1 MPIYKNYCKKMQKSL
16 KDRRTFKDVYLRIK
30 MFNKRYCKNC
40 REKVSS
46 KYKFCPS
53 CGMEIENY
61 REEDWGMLGREDLMG
76 EEEFMSPF
84 FTGFGGKMLN
94 SMLGNAFKMLEK
106 EMKNM
111 EKSSNSNFR
120 LMINGKEINFGQLE
134 QKKPKKEM
142 IRKVQKREFGKEQ
155 LKKIS
160 ELPKKEPK
168 TNLKRFGDKIVY
180 EIEMPEVK
188 SLNDV
193 LINNLENS
201 IEIKAIGKSFI
212 YSKTIPINMPITSQE
227 LSNGKLILELGEN

>member
-1 MPIYKNYCKKMQKSL
+1 
-16 KDRRTFKDVYLRIK
+16 
-30 MFNKRYCKNC
+30 MFNKRCCRNC

-46 KYKFCPS
+46 KYRFCPS
-53 CGMEIENY
+53 CGREIESY
-61 REEDWGMLGREDLMG
+61 REEDWGMLGREDIFDD
-76 EEEFMSPF
+76 ESFANPF
-84 FTGFGGKMLN
+84 FAGFGGKMLN

-111 EKSSNSNFR
+111 EKSPGSNFR
-120 LMINGKEINFGQLE
+120 LMINGKEIQIGQ
-134 QKKPKKEM
+134 QKKSKKT
-142 IRKVQKREFGKEQ
+142 IRKIPKREFGKEQ

-168 TNLKRFGDKIVY
+168 TSLRRIGDKIIY

-201 IEIKAIGKSFI
+201 IEIKAIGESAI
-212 YSKTIPINMPITSQE
+212 YSKTIPINMPITNQLSQ
-227 LSNGKLILELGEN
+227 GKLILELGED

>member
-1 MPIYKNYCKKMQKSL
+1 
-16 KDRRTFKDVYLRIK
+16 

-53 CGMEIENY
+53 CGNEIEGYN
-61 REEDWGMLGREDLMG
+61 EKDWGMLGREDLIG
-76 EEEFMSPF
+76 EEDSMSPF
-84 FTGFGGKMLN
+84 FTGFSGKMLN
-94 SMLGNAFKMLEK
+94 NMLGNAFKMLEK
-106 EMKNM
+106 EMKSV
-111 EKSSNSNFR
+111 EKSPKSNFR
-120 LMINGKEINFGQLE
+120 LMINGKEIKLGQLE
-134 QKKPKKEM
+134 QKKSLKKDAVKK
-142 IRKVQKREFGKEQ
+142 IPKREFGKEQ
-155 LKKIS
+155 LKKIL

-168 TNLKRFGDKIVY
+168 TSLKRFGDKIIY

-212 YSKTIPINMPITSQE
+212 YSKIIPLNMPITNQE
-227 LSNGKLILELGEN
+227 LFQGKLILELGG

>member
-1 MPIYKNYCKKMQKSL
+1 MFGNKK
-16 KDRRTFKDVYLRIK
+16 
-30 MFNKRYCKNC
+30 YCKNC

-46 KYKFCPS
+46 KYRFCPN
-53 CGMEIENY
+53 CGAEIKEYN
-61 REEDWGMLGREDLMG
+61 EEDWGMLGREDVLG
-76 EEEFMSPF
+76 EESFESPF
-84 FTGFGGKMLN
+84 FAGFGGKMLN

-111 EKSSNSNFR
+111 EKTPGSNFR
-120 LMINGKEINFGQLE
+120 LMINGKEIQIGR
-134 QKKPKKEM
+134 QKKPKEA
-142 IRKVQKREFGKEQ
+142 IRKITRKEFGKEQ

-168 TNLKRFGDKIVY
+168 TSLKRIGDKIIY

-201 IEIKAIGKSFI
+201 IEIKAIGESEV
-212 YSKTIPINMPITSQE
+212 YSKIIPINMPIINQT
-227 LSNGKLILELGEN
+227 LSEGKLFLELNGN